1 MFDYQVSKHPHF
13 DEACRAFALR
23 HNLVQ
28 LAERAGM
35 NVQIL
40 RNKLNPAQPHLLTAP
55 EIWLLTDLTED
66 STLVDGFLAQIHCLP
81 CVPIN
86 EVAKEK
92 LPHYV
97 MSATAEIGRVAAG
110 AVSGDVKTSAG
121 RRDAISSINSVT
133 RLMALAA
140 ISLQARLQANPAMA
154 SAVDTVNGLGASFGL
169 L

>member
-140 ISLQARLQANPAMA
+140 VSLQARLQANPSMA
-154 SAVDTVNGLGASFGL
+154 SAVDTMTGLGASFGL